1 MKPRLKYNC
10 PEKWEGMKIGL
21 LSRYC
26 ENCQKEVHDFTK
38 MSRDEIL
45 LHLLKNRTEQICG
58 RVLKSQLDYSHQ
70 DVLITIESYLEK
82 NKNSNLAFYLLA
94 IGALTLLSCST
105 DKTRTGSHQMVT
117 ADSLH
122 IVVTDTNTIE
132 NTEGEITSSDTDEI
146 VIIDDTIYEIL
157 LGEICIIPDSTVNQ
171 TTPLLFADVM
181 PEFVGGIDSLFSFL
195 EQNLVYPEWELENNI
210 QGTVYVSFTV
220 TEKGEVIDPKIVRTV
235 TEAKDFDSEV
245 IKIIEMMPN
254 WVPGEQD
261 GKKVAVQ
268 YHLPIKFK
276 M

>member
-132 NTEGEITSSDTDEI
+132 NTEGEITSSDTNEI